1 MPSQSYT
8 FTAPAPNNVQGAAY
22 IVMCCVLVAM
32 TTLIARALGP
42 QIAGEAALHPVQVS
56 WARFFFAA
64 CTILPIAMMRGVTLN
79 DTPWLLHL
87 GRILLG
93 LGGVIGMFAAAGL
106 MVLTDATAI
115 SFLSPLF
122 SMIFAIFFLR
132 ETIGPWRWLASGIAF
147 LGAMVLTRPGLDTF
161 QPAALIA
168 LSAAA
173 FLGVELIFIKLLSGR
188 ERPLK
193 ILAINNGVAALII
206 SIAVVFFWKPPTPTQ
221 WVMLAALGVIMVSA
235 QSLFLKGIAMAEAN
249 VAAPFFYTTLIFAS
263 VYGWIVF
270 NEIPGLYSLVG
281 AGLIVCGAL
290 LLTWRENLARK
301 NMPGDTPATQ

>member
-1 MPSQSYT
+1 M
-8 FTAPAPNNVQGAAY
+8 QGAVY
-22 IVMCCVLVAM
+22 VVLCCILIAM

-42 QIAGEAALHPVQVS
+42 QIAGDAALHPVQVS
-56 WARFFFAA
+56 WGRFFFGA
-64 CTILPIAMMRGVTLN
+64 CTIIPIAMIRGVRLN
-79 DTPWLLHL
+79 NTPWLMHL
-87 GRILLG
+87 GRIALG

-122 SMIFAIFFLR
+122 SMIFAIIFLR
-132 ETIGPWRWLASGIAF
+132 ETIGPWRWLAAGIAF

-168 LSAAA
+168 LSAAC
-173 FLGVELIFIKLLSGR
+173 FLGAELIFIKKLSGR
-188 ERPLK
+188 DWPLK
-193 ILAINNGVAALII
+193 ILAINNGLAALFI
-206 SIAVVFFWKPPTPTQ
+206 SIAVIYFWKAPTPMQ
-221 WVMLAALGVIMVSA
+221 WAMLVALGVIMVSA
-235 QSLFLKGIAMAEAN
+235 QTLFLKGIAMAEAN
-249 VAAPFFYTTLIFAS
+249 VAAPFFYTTLIFAT

-270 NEIPGLYSLVG
+270 GEVPGIYSLIG

-301 NMPGDTPATQ
+301 RTITH